1 MVELAGY
8 GRLDGNARLGFGRVP
23 DMVPTKNKSLAQLE
37 VQFVRSSER
46 RISFTR
52 WG

>member
-8 GRLDGNARLGFGRVP
+8 GRLDSNARLGFGRVS

-37 VQFVRSSER
+37 VQLVCSSEGRIGSVR
-46 RISFTR
+46 RR
-52 WG
+52 